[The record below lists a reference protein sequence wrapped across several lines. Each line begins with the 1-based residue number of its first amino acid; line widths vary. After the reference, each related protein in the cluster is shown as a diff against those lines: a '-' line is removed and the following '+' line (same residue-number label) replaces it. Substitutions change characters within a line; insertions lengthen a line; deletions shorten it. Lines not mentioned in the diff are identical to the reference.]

1 MGFNIKKIRS
11 DFPILGRKVNG
22 KDFIYFDNAATSQ
35 KPNIVINS
43 KSNNYRNYN
52 SNKHRGVHS
61 VSQEATEAYESA
73 RVKIQKHFIKKY
85 MTDLYVKTRIYQ
97 KAKYKRTLYI
107 LRVSS

>member
-43 KSNNYRNYN
+43 ISNYYRNYN
-52 SNKHRGVHS
+52 SNIHRGVHS

-73 RVKIQKHFIKKY
+73 RVKIQKHFNVKKPSEIIF
-85 MTDLYVKTRIYQ
+85 TSGNTH
-97 KAKYKRTLYI
+97 
-107 LRVSS
+107 